1 MYHQLY
7 TRWAEEFDRE
17 HVLTEY
23 PRPSM
28 VRDSYENLNGEW
40 EYAIRR

>member
-28 VRDSYENLNGEW
+28 VRD
-40 EYAIRR
+40 